1 MGSGRDKKKK
11 AKEKK
16 EGPVVGKGAD
26 KTERK
31 TAKNEQKKERRA
43 DKRLAGALPH
53 GTADAPRGAPGSCSS
68 LNSRHPAA
76 ASLHAQ
82 AHTVPL

>member
-16 EGPVVGKGAD
+16 VGPVVGKGAE

-31 TAKNEQKKERRA
+31 THRNEVSFVSQ
-43 DKRLAGALPH
+43 
-53 GTADAPRGAPGSCSS
+53 
-68 LNSRHPAA
+68 
-76 ASLHAQ
+76 
-82 AHTVPL
+82 VP